1 MTCSKTSISDGAN
14 RICLAKSGDI
24 QLYFLKNICTV
35 IQMGVNYAYLKYIE
49 NLIANEGRPQEV
61 LFLGRQSCK
70 DLSRRASKLIERNY
84 SSVNKEVPDRRENY
98 YADMFMI
105 DCGWAVKTDSLDI
118 SNYEGANLLYDLNK
132 RIQLGSTYDLI
143 IDAGTLEHV
152 FNVPIALENISSL
165 LKVGGRVIHFVPA
178 NSYMGHGLYQF
189 SPEFFASVYSEMNG
203 FSNSKIFLYD
213 WKKKRKL
220 YRVKVQNLHSRI
232 EIRKSGM
239 LEVWCDA
246 KKLKDISK
254 VDVQQTDYLLS
265 WEGFKEVRVSDEEF
279 HLKYGKASPLLM
291 KIRKNKVTYLVAL
304 YMHKLYRRFFCQSV
318 SRLNLDLVEI
328 PWK

>member
-213 WKKKRKL
+213 WNKKRKL
-220 YRVKVQNLHSRI
+220 YQVKVQNLHSRV
-232 EIRKSGM
+232 EIHRSGR

-246 KKLKDISK
+246 KKLQNNLKA
-254 VDVQQTDYLLS
+254 DVQQTDYLLN
-265 WEGFKEVRVSDEEF
+265 WQGFQEIRVSDEEF